1 MRRRRKRPGRKQCGC
16 QDHRQ
21 NNIDFLF
28 RLFVCHSPVGALFL
42 SLTAVLPALNALS
55 GFSYFIVLSDLT
67 SITDLSGF
75 TVLSDL
81 TSITDLSGFTV
92 LSDLASI
99 TGLSGFTVLSDL
111 ASITG
116 LSGSSDLFDLSVC
129 PDHSPDIKY
138 KEENNRQHRKDSCHA
153 VTDGGCCFQKLRIFK

>member
-42 SLTAVLPALNALS
+42 SLIAVLPALNALS

-67 SITDLSGF
+67 SITD
-75 TVLSDL
+75 
-81 TSITDLSGFTV
+81 
-92 LSDLASI
+92 
-99 TGLSGFTVLSDL
+99 LSGFTVLSDL

-138 KEENNRQHRKDSCHA
+138 KEENNRQYRKDSCHA

>member
-42 SLTAVLPALNALS
+42 SLIAVLPALNALS
-55 GFSYFIVLSDLT
+55 GFSYFI
-67 SITDLSGF
+67 
-75 TVLSDL
+75 VLSDL

-138 KEENNRQHRKDSCHA
+138 KEENNRQHRKDSCHTVA
-153 VTDGGCCFQKLRIFK
+153 DAGCCFQKLRIFK